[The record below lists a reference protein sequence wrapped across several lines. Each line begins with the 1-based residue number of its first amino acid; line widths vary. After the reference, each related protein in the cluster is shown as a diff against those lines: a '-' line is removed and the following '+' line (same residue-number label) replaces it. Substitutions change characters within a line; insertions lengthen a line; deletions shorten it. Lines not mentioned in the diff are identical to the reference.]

1 MSLVEDFPLQNNAAK
16 RQTARGF
23 SVPPSVGGLNARD
36 ELANMDE
43 RDALILENFFP
54 EPSYLSLRRGY
65 AVHASG
71 MTGTIESLMEWAG
84 PAARKLK
91 AAVGTNIYDVT
102 SAGAV
107 GAAEV
112 TTLTNARWQWVNFK
126 TSGGSFLVIAN
137 GADSVRNYDGTNW
150 TTPVITNV
158 TSSTLINVVAF
169 KNRLWFVQA
178 DTTLAWYLPVNSIA
192 GAAASLDLG
201 PLFKLGGKLVAIGT
215 MAQDAGDGPDDY
227 LCFLSSQGEI
237 AIYQGTDPSSATTWA
252 IAGTYRVG
260 FPIGNRP
267 ILDVGGDL
275 AIITSDGVV
284 SVVKMM
290 QVDRS
295 VAENAAITSKI
306 QNLFN
311 ASVRAYGSNFG
322 WQGIVYPKSTAVY
335 FNIPISAT
343 VYQQYVMNTITGA
356 WCTFVNMNG
365 ACWGLLSDNL
375 YFGGTDGKVYKA
387 DTGAQDNGGTITAN
401 LKTAWNYFKS
411 RGINKLFT
419 YYRPV
424 IQTNGAPSITLAM
437 NTDFNDFAP
446 SGPIVIGG
454 SGASLWDSAQ
464 WDTGVWAGDQTLS
477 VNWEN
482 PQALG
487 YCGSIRL
494 RAVSNGQNLI
504 INSFDIQ
511 AQPGGPI

>member
-1 MSLVEDFPLQNNAAK
+1 MSLVEEFPLADNRNK

-54 EPSYLSLRRGY
+54 EPSYLVLRRGY
-65 AVHASG
+65 AAHATG
-71 MTGTIESLMEWAG
+71 MTGTIETLAEWAG
-84 PAARKLK
+84 PSSRKLK
-91 AAVGTNIYDVT
+91 AAVGTDIYDVT

-107 GAAEV
+107 GAAEL
-112 TTLTNARWQWVNFK
+112 TGLTNARWQWVNFK

-137 GADSVRNYDGTNW
+137 GADSVRNYDGTSW
-150 TTPVITNV
+150 TTPAITNV
-158 TSSTLINVVAF
+158 TSSTLINVVSF
-169 KNRLWFVQA
+169 KSRLWFVQT

-192 GAAASLDLG
+192 GAAASQDLG
-201 PLFKLGGKLVAIGT
+201 PQFKLGGKLVAIGT
-215 MAQDAGDGPDDY
+215 MSQDAGDGPDDY
-227 LCFLSSQGEI
+227 LCFLSSRGEI
-237 AIYQGTDPSSATTWA
+237 AIYQGTDPTSATTWA
-252 IAGTYRVG
+252 LVGTYRVG

-267 ILDVGGDL
+267 MIDVGGDL

-295 VAENAAITSKI
+295 VAETAAITSKI

-311 ASVRAYGSNFG
+311 ASVRSYGANFG
-322 WQGIVYPKSTAVY
+322 WMGIVYPKSTAVY
-335 FNIPISAT
+335 FNIPISSARFD
-343 VYQQYVMNTITGA
+343 QYVMNTITGA
-356 WCTFVNMNG
+356 WCTYSSMNG
-365 ACWGLLSDNL
+365 ACWGLLGDDL

-387 DTGAQDNGGTITAN
+387 DTGAQDNGGSITAN

-411 RGINKLFT
+411 RGTNKLFT
-419 YYRPV
+419 FYRPV
-424 IQTNGAPSITLAM
+424 LQTNGQPSVTLAM

-446 SGPIVIGG
+446 SGPITIGG
-454 SGASLWDSAQ
+454 AVATTWDSAQ
-464 WDTGVWAGDQTLS
+464 WDTGAWSGDQTLS
-477 VNWEN
+477 TNWEN
-482 PQALG
+482 PQAIG

-494 RAVSNGQNLI
+494 QAVANGQNLI
-504 INSFDIQ
+504 INSFDVQ